1 MKIRH
6 RFVLLFPCLM
16 MTLAGVAPGEDFYE
30 ARLRAGKD
38 AFKQKRAIDAIDQ
51 FRIAAFGLLESPPL
65 LSESLA
71 RLALAESAAGLS
83 AEVTATLSRFLDVE
97 RRFGSYGKAQLE
109 PEIRAEFQAL
119 LLQRV
124 SPATL
129 QSIAGLAGLV
139 ETEEQKAARLPPS
152 ARRKAL
158 EAGFRREPN
167 NVAWPLG
174 LAQEAA
180 ERQDYKEVLRW
191 TASALKVAPR
201 NTQALAL
208 QAHARVARSEYAG
221 ATADLKALPAAEF
234 DARPELRADRFV
246 CLVEGGDRASA
257 EAALKDVPA
266 EQMARPDVAKA
277 RQKLAAGD
285 SQRGPAVAA
294 RAVPQSKTSPASPS
308 NPATTPGPASSSRAG
323 ETPGHVERAQKSSP
337 SAAAALAES
346 RRLIKELRA
355 SEAARILLEALR
367 SEPGNRELRMALLEA
382 YCLSGAWSRG
392 AEQVA
397 LVAPFADGEVL
408 PMFYAAVVL
417 YQTGRLQEAR
427 GYMERAAPRVSGP
440 LVDEYAKKILGQS

>member
-6 RFVLLFPCLM
+6 GFVLLFPWLM
-16 MTLAGVAPGEDFYE
+16 MTLAVVARGEDFYE
-30 ARLRAGKD
+30 ARLRSGKD
-38 AFKQKRAIDAIDQ
+38 AFKQKRVIEAIDQ
-51 FRIAAFGLLESPPL
+51 FRIAAFGFLESPPL

-71 RLALAESAAGLS
+71 RLALAESAAGMS
-83 AEVTATLSRFLDVE
+83 TEVTATLSRFLDVE
-97 RRFGSYGKAQLE
+97 RRFGSYGKAKLE
-109 PEIRAEFQAL
+109 PEIRAEFQTL

-129 QSIAGLAGLV
+129 QSIPGLAGLV
-139 ETEEQKAARLPPS
+139 ETEEQKVARLPPG

-180 ERQDYKEVLRW
+180 ERQDDKEVLRW
-191 TASALKVAPR
+191 TASALKVAPM
-201 NTQALAL
+201 NPQALAL
-208 QAHARVARSEYAG
+208 QAHARVARREYAG
-221 ATADLKALPAAEF
+221 AAADLGALPASEF

-246 CLVEGGDRASA
+246 CLVEGGDRAGA

-266 EQMARPDVAKA
+266 EQLARPDVAKA
-277 RQKLAAGD
+277 RQKLATER

-294 RAVPQSKTSPASPS
+294 APQSKTFSASPS
-308 NPATTPGPASSSRAG
+308 HPGTTPSAVPSPRAA
-323 ETPGHVERAQKSSP
+323 EAPEHIQRAQKSSP
-337 SAAAALAES
+337 NAAAALAES
-346 RRLIKELRA
+346 RRLIQELKA
-355 SEAARILLEALR
+355 SDAARILLQALR
-367 SEPGNRELRMALLEA
+367 SEPDNRELRMALLEA